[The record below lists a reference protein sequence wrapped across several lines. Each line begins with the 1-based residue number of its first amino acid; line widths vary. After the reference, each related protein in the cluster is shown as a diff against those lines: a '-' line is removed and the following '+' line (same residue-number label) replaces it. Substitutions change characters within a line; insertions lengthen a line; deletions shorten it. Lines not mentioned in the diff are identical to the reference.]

1 MFQAKGEKGPYPYA
15 KNIISVG
22 IDLPILNLDD
32 TPPSKIE
39 DIIMV
44 WSQ

>member
-1 MFQAKGEKGPYPYA
+1 MFQAKGEKRPYPYV
-15 KNIISVG
+15 KNNISIG

-39 DIIMV
+39 DIVTI
-44 WSQ
+44 